1 MDIDRFEKVQI
12 ACDDELWAWLSAHH
26 GQAESVWL
34 VTWKAAHRDRYVSR
48 DQVLDALIAFG
59 WIDGRRMNL
68 DTERTMQL
76 ISPRRE
82 TRWTA
87 TYKARAARLEAE
99 GRMRAPGLQAIA
111 KSKAAGRWDTSAPI
125 DALEEADDLIKAL
138 TAHDAIL
145 WWDGAAPSY
154 KRNVL
159 RWIAYAKQPATR
171 AKRIRIVA
179 EHASRGEK
187 VPQY

>member
-1 MDIDRFEKVQI
+1 MDIDRFEKVEI
-12 ACDDELWAWLSAHH
+12 AGADALWAWLAAHH
-26 GQAESVWL
+26 GQDESVWI
-34 VTWKAAHRDRYVSR
+34 VTWKSVHRDRYVSR
-48 DQVLDALIAFG
+48 DQLLDALIAFG
-59 WIDGRRMNL
+59 WIDGRRL
-68 DTERTMQL
+68 KGGEDRTMQL

-82 TRWTA
+82 NRWTA

-99 GRMRAPGLQAIA
+99 GRMRPPGRRAIA
-111 KSKAAGRWDTSAPI
+111 ASKAAGQWETSAPI
-125 DALEEADDLIKAL
+125 DALEEADDLIEAL
-138 TAHDAIL
+138 DAHRGRA

-179 EHASRGEK
+179 EHAGRGEK
-187 VPQY
+187 VPNY